1 MAESCLW
8 GDLHVGGF
16 RRGRDH
22 SGSEPLEGITP
33 SRFPPDDTPERG
45 GSTGNPGT
53 PPRSASLP
61 EPLQGVLT
69 LGDVRR
75 PK

>member
-16 RRGRDH
+16 RRGGDH

-45 GSTGNPGT
+45 GVPEIPVL
-53 PPRSASLP
+53 PPVPHPCPSHCKAC
-61 EPLQGVLT
+61 
-69 LGDVRR
+69 
-75 PK
+75 